1 LRCLEGRTWR
11 LSLNRGAGDS
21 TRQAASQPPAH
32 RQEQPATNRNL
43 NRSWEE
49 DEKLKTWNGRRVGQL
64 GWAGGGPWWAWLR
77 VCQGPPGT
85 PCGSAPG
92 EERNDGAADARK
104 TMAKRV
110 IDELLLL
117 LKDGVV
123 LERFDYCLAIRLDAS
138 IDMIVACLGMRLA
151 WYTATA
157 VGAG

>member
-1 LRCLEGRTWR
+1 LHQSFSGYRPWHLAAWQGRGRGGSLRCLEGRTWR

-64 GWAGGGPWWAWLR
+64 GWPGGGPWWAWLR
-77 VCQGPPGT
+77 VCQGPPGP

-92 EERNDGAADARK
+92 KGSKYVTWRLTAS
-104 TMAKRV
+104 
-110 IDELLLL
+110 DEGGVWLLL
-117 LKDGVV
+117 LK
-123 LERFDYCLAIRLDAS
+123 FSPSHIKRL
-138 IDMIVACLGMRLA
+138 
-151 WYTATA
+151 TFK
-157 VGAG
+157 